1 MPRNRIKPVLCL
13 CLLAIV
19 VLPFLVA
26 LPQHAAPQ
34 TAANPLTFNIDPA
47 QSTVHWTLGSSLHTV
62 HGTFALKSGSLRVDP
77 TSSKVEG
84 EIIVDAT
91 SGQSGNDGRDKK
103 MHKEVLESGRYGEI
117 VFRPESITGN
127 LAAQGESTAQLRGR
141 FVLHGAVHELTVPVQ
156 AKLLEDH
163 WTASARFSVPYIE
176 WGLKNPSTWLLKADH
191 AVTIELDLKGKL
203 HASESQ

>member
-1 MPRNRIKPVLCL
+1 MLRNRIKPVLCL

-34 TAANPLTFNIDPA
+34 TAASPLTFNIDPA

-62 HGTFALKSGSLRVDP
+62 HGTFTLKRGSLRVDP

-103 MHKEVLESGRYGEI
+103 MHKEVLESAKFSEI
-117 VFRPESITGN
+117 VFRPDSITGN
-127 LAAQGESTAQLRGR
+127 LAPKGESTVQLHGR
-141 FVLHGAVHELTVPVQ
+141 FLIHG
-156 AKLLEDH
+156 
-163 WTASARFSVPYIE
+163 
-176 WGLKNPSTWLLKADH
+176 
-191 AVTIELDLKGKL
+191 
-203 HASESQ
+203 